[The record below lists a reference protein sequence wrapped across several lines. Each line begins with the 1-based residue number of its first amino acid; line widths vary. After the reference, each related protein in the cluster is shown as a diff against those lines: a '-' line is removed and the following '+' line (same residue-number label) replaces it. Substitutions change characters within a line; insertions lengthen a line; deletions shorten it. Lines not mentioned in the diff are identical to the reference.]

1 MSTEAITQSIIAAET
16 AEPVASDSVES
27 IMPES
32 AELNVAGDSD
42 LAQRLAI
49 LAKKEKGLLTKQ
61 QSFAQKMKE
70 IEEKERKLSQ
80 WEELDKLASENP
92 SEFFKK
98 KGLSFEQIQQKMLES
113 MQDDELDPI
122 QKQLKE
128 LQSKLASKDSELE
141 KLLNDKLAERD
152 KIKQEQDIEEQSKF
166 YNQELKKFIQEKA
179 EDYDLINTFDAS
191 DEVFNVIKTVYLK
204 TAEKG
209 TPRLMSFDEACN
221 LYEKKLEEQVQSM
234 KKSKKVLR
242 FFGADAQED
251 EIAKV
256 FGQTTLDDSFSQSS
270 STSPEFKTESERL
283 KAAAKLFEQQLKAL

>member
-1 MSTEAITQSIIAAET
+1 MSTEAITQSIIESQTADAA
-16 AEPVASDSVES
+16 PV
-27 IMPES
+27 ES
-32 AELNVAGDSD
+32 AESAPIDSFEVSPSGDSD

-70 IEEKERKLSQ
+70 IEEKEKKLSQ
-80 WEELDKLASENP
+80 WEELDRLASENP

-122 QKQLKE
+122 QRQLKE

-152 KIKQEQDIEEQSKF
+152 QAKKEQEIEEQSKF
-166 YNQELKKFIQEKA
+166 YNQELKKFIQEKS

-191 DEVFNVIKTVYLK
+191 DEVFNVIKTVYMK

-209 TPRLMSFDEACN
+209 APRLMSFDEACN

-242 FFGADAQED
+242 LFGAEAHED

-270 STSPEFKTESERL
+270 STSPEFKTEAERL
-283 KAAAKLFEQQLKAL
+283 KAAAKLFEQQIKAI